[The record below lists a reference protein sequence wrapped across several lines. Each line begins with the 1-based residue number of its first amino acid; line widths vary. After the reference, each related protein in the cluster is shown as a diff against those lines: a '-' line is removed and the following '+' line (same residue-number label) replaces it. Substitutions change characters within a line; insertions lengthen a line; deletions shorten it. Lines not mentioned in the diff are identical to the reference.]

1 MTEIYVIRH
10 VQAEG
15 NLYRHMQGH
24 WDGDVTPVGRQQR
37 DFLALRFKDIPVD
50 AVYSSDL
57 YRARFTA
64 SAITKFHALPIQ
76 CDRRLR
82 EINIGPWEAAPFAN
96 VRREQPELFDAFLYD
111 PAHFYMPG
119 AETYHDVQ
127 ARVIDALLEIA
138 EKNPNRTVV
147 ITTHGIAIRCMLAK
161 LLGVSLNDRE
171 MVPIFHN
178 TGVAHLCYDNG
189 RFTVDMINDASHL
202 PPELLRRVSDI
213 PALRDVCVN
222 PARYRD
228 LYESCYADAWVAA
241 HGNLAGFDAE
251 TYYLSACDHY
261 RRDNESVKLLYEEEN
276 FAGLIDLDTA
286 RGAHADYGWISLLY
300 LRPEYRNRGLG
311 VQLLGRAV
319 AKYRKLGRRAIRLH
333 VAEDNK
339 AAVAFY
345 RANGFEELSR
355 VPGAQAPLLLMEKKL
370 MRHADDYV

>member
-24 WDGDVTPVGRQQR
+24 WDGDVTPVGRRQR
-37 DFLALRFKDIPVD
+37 DLLALRFKDIPVD

-57 YRARFTA
+57 CRARFTA
-64 SAITKFHALPIQ
+64 SAITKYHDLPIQ
-76 CDRRLR
+76 CDTRLR
-82 EINIGPWEAAPFAN
+82 EIDIGPWEGVPFGN
-96 VRREQPELFDAFLYD
+96 ILWEQPEQFEAFVHD
-111 PAHFYMPG
+111 PEHFYQPG
-119 AETYHDVQ
+119 AETFHAVQ
-127 ARVIDALLEIA
+127 DRATAALYEIA
-138 EKNPNRTVV
+138 ERNPNRTVV
-147 ITTHGIAIRCMLAK
+147 ITTHGVAICCMLTK
-161 LLGVSLNDRE
+161 LLGLSLNARE
-171 MVPIFHN
+171 TVPIFHN
-178 TGVAHLCYDNG
+178 TGFAHLTYADG
-189 RFTVDMINDASHL
+189 RFTVDTLNDASHL

-213 PALRDVCVN
+213 PALRHVCVN
-222 PARYRD
+222 PARHRD

-251 TYYLSACDHY
+251 TYYLAACDHY
-261 RRDNESVKLLYEEEN
+261 RRDSESVMLLYEGET

-319 AKYRKLGRRAIRLH
+319 VKYRKLGRRAIRLH

-345 RANGFEELSR
+345 RANAFEELSR

-370 MRHADDYV
+370 VRHANAYV

>member
-96 VRREQPELFDAFLYD
+96 VRRDQPELFDAFLYD

-138 EKNPNRTVV
+138 EKNPNET
-147 ITTHGIAIRCMLAK
+147 
-161 LLGVSLNDRE
+161 
-171 MVPIFHN
+171 VPIFHN
-178 TGVAHLCYDNG
+178 TGVAHLCYENG
-189 RFTVDMINDASHL
+189 RFTVDMIDDASHL

-251 TYYLSACDHY
+251 T
-261 RRDNESVKLLYEEEN
+261 
-276 FAGLIDLDTA
+276 
-286 RGAHADYGWISLLY
+286 
-300 LRPEYRNRGLG
+300 
-311 VQLLGRAV
+311 
-319 AKYRKLGRRAIRLH
+319 
-333 VAEDNK
+333 
-339 AAVAFY
+339 
-345 RANGFEELSR
+345 
-355 VPGAQAPLLLMEKKL
+355 
-370 MRHADDYV
+370 